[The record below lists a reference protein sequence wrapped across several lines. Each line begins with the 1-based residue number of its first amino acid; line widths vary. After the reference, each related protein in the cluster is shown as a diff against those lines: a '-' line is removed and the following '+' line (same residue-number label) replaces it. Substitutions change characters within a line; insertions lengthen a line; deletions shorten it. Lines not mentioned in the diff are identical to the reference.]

1 MNLHDTQSVHGMKIL
16 EIRNFEG
23 EQEFFIGHSYAFG
36 SLGLTDLKCHDLP
49 SALINASQYTYELDP
64 QYEAV
69 VECAEALYAI
79 FDEVGILGLDELTKD
94 LRGAAKS
101 QGYDVYVDVS
111 SDLDICR
118 SNAERVFEFWES
130 FYFDLMIGTTRMR
143 YEISL
148 SDDPGVFDE
157 NLSYDILGWI
167 SQFSLDKLHS
177 IYAQD
182 TSRTHLQKFSD
193 RKFGGDLGL

>member
-1 MNLHDTQSVHGMKIL
+1 MKLHDNPSAPGTKIL

-23 EQEFFIGHSYAFG
+23 EHEFYIGHSFAFG
-36 SLGLTDLKCHDLP
+36 SLGLTDLRCHDLP

-64 QYEAV
+64 QYQAV

-79 FDEVGILGLDELTKD
+79 IDEVGILGRDELTED
-94 LRGAAKS
+94 LRGAAKV

-111 SDLDICR
+111 SDVDICR

-130 FYFDLMIGTTRMR
+130 FYFDIMAGTTRMR

-148 SDDPGVFDE
+148 SDDPDAFNE
-157 NLSYDILGWI
+157 NLSYDILGWM

-177 IYAQD
+177 IYTMD
-182 TSRTHLQKFSD
+182 TSRAHLRKFSD
-193 RKFGGDLGL
+193 LKFGGDLGL